1 MCAHRICKRNSKRQR
16 QRVGEDHARVVRV
29 GGVDEWVRASR
40 DSLLSVAAAGNAI
53 ATTAR
58 MTPST

>member
-1 MCAHRICKRNSKRQR
+1 
-16 QRVGEDHARVVRV
+16 VRAAE
-29 GGVDEWVRASR
+29 VDEWVRDSR

>member
-1 MCAHRICKRNSKRQR
+1 
-16 QRVGEDHARVVRV
+16 VGGDHARVVRV